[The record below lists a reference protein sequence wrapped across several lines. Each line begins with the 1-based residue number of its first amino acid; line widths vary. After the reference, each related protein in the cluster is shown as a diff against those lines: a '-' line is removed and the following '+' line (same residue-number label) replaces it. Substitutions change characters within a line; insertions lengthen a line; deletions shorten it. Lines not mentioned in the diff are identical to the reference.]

1 MEFYLQNF
9 PYMILYKKDLS
20 LVNLSGVSFPQVV
33 SMEKKEHN
41 KLYFILA
48 TAVRTVALLCV
59 TGPIMQTFL
68 ASIGFSSRWIYI
80 HTSLVQA
87 ANILTIS
94 LCSTWADR
102 GSVIKRT
109 AMVELPYALLYLLYL
124 PLCIWKSP
132 SFASFLMLTGICLLQ
147 SICIALWTICE
158 YKLPYFIFTPREYGS
173 VLSIGG
179 VVGGL
184 ISLGTGIVITWLS
197 ARMSYASLMLWS
209 CVLSLGLMV
218 LCAVLHLSLKPV
230 TDAPQTTS
238 ATGSKKLNQLEVFR
252 YPLFFR
258 MIPANLMRGFGYGTT
273 TIFAAIALD
282 LGFDQSVSTAL
293 VSAQSIAALV
303 ACAAFGLSISFIPP
317 RFVTLIGSLSFGL
330 IPLLLI
336 PSKGI
341 FLTVMALVYL
351 GRTLVDYSVPS
362 ILRAAIPVHL
372 AGPYNAWRML
382 LHNGGTLIAT
392 TIAAFIPVSWLLVLT
407 MVFQLLSGLHYF
419 ISKDLR
425 ADQQFRK

>member
-1 MEFYLQNF
+1 ML
-9 PYMILYKKDLS
+9 
-20 LVNLSGVSFPQVV
+20 
-33 SMEKKEHN
+33 KKEHN

-68 ASIGFSSRWIYI
+68 ASLGFSSRWIYI
-80 HTSLVQA
+80 HTSLIQA
-87 ANILTIS
+87 VNILTIS
-94 LCSTWADR
+94 LCSPWADR

-109 AMVELPYALLYLLYL
+109 AMVELPYALLYLLYI
-124 PLCIWKSP
+124 PLCLWKSP
-132 SFASFLMLTGICLLQ
+132 SMASFLMLTGICILQ

-179 VVGGL
+179 VIGGL

-197 ARMSYASLMLWS
+197 ARMSYASLMLWA

-218 LCAVLHLSLKPV
+218 LCALLHFSLKPV
-230 TDAPQTTS
+230 ANAPQTNP
-238 ATGSKKLNQLEVFR
+238 ATGAKKINQLDVFR
-252 YPLFFR
+252 YPLFYR

-317 RFVTLIGSLSFGL
+317 RFITLTGSLSFGL

-341 FLTVMALVYL
+341 FLAVMALVYL

-382 LHNGGTLIAT
+382 LHNGGTLLAT

-407 MVFQLLSGLHYF
+407 MVFQLFSGLHYF
-419 ISKDLR
+419 LSRDLR
-425 ADQQFRK
+425 TDQQFRK

>member
-1 MEFYLQNF
+1 M
-9 PYMILYKKDLS
+9 
-20 LVNLSGVSFPQVV
+20 
-33 SMEKKEHN
+33 
-41 KLYFILA
+41 
-48 TAVRTVALLCV
+48 ALLCV

-87 ANILTIS
+87 VNILTIS
-94 LCSTWADR
+94 LCSTWVDR

-109 AMVELPYALLYLLYL
+109 ALVELPYALLYLLYI

-132 SFASFLMLTGICLLQ
+132 SFASFLMLTGICILQ

-197 ARMSYASLMLWS
+197 ARMSYASLMLWA

-218 LCAVLHLSLKPV
+218 LCAVLHWSLKPV
-230 TDAPQTTS
+230 ADAPQTTPG
-238 ATGSKKLNQLEVFR
+238 TGTKKVSQLEVFR
-252 YPLFFR
+252 YPLFYR

-336 PSKGI
+336 PSKVI

-382 LHNGGTLIAT
+382 LHNGGTLLAT

-425 ADQQFRK
+425 ADLQFRK

>member
-1 MEFYLQNF
+1 
-9 PYMILYKKDLS
+9 MILYKKILR
-20 LVNLSGVSFPQVV
+20 LVNEFRLSFLQVTV
-33 SMEKKEHN
+33 MLKKEHN

-68 ASIGFSSRWIYI
+68 ASLGFSSRWIYI

-87 ANILTIS
+87 VNILTIS

-109 AMVELPYALLYLLYL
+109 ALVELPYALLYLLYI
-124 PLCIWKSP
+124 PLCLWKSP
-132 SFASFLMLTGICLLQ
+132 SLASFLMLTGICILQ
-147 SICIALWTICE
+147 SISIALWTICE
-158 YKLPYFIFTPREYGS
+158 YKLPYFIFTPKEYGS

-209 CVLSLGLMV
+209 CVLSMALML
-218 LCAVLHLSLKPV
+218 LCALLHFSLKPV
-230 TDAPQTTS
+230 ANAPQVTS
-238 ATGSKKLNQLEVFR
+238 NGERKKMNQLEVFR
-252 YPLFFR
+252 HPLFYR

-293 VSAQSIAALV
+293 VSAQSIAALIGCSLV
-303 ACAAFGLSISFIPP
+303 GVGLSFLPA
-317 RFVTLIGSLSFGL
+317 RCVTLAGSLTFAL
-330 IPLLLI
+330 IPLMLI
-336 PSKGI
+336 PNKYL
-341 FLTVMALVYL
+341 FLVLFAIVYL
-351 GRTLVDYSVPS
+351 GRTLVDYSVPAL
-362 ILRAAIPVHL
+362 LRAAIPVNL

-407 MVFQLLSGLHYF
+407 VVFQLFSGLHYF
-419 ISKDLR
+419 FCKDLR
-425 ADQQFRK
+425 TDF

>member
-1 MEFYLQNF
+1 M
-9 PYMILYKKDLS
+9 D
-20 LVNLSGVSFPQVV
+20 
-33 SMEKKEHN
+33 KKEHN

-68 ASIGFSSRWIYI
+68 ASCGFSSRWIYI

-109 AMVELPYALLYLLYL
+109 AMVELPYALLYLLYI

-132 SFASFLMLTGICLLQ
+132 SLGSFLMLTGICLLQ
-147 SICIALWTICE
+147 SICIALWTVCE

-179 VVGGL
+179 VIGGL

-197 ARMSYASLMLWS
+197 ARMNYAALMLWS
-209 CVLSLGLMV
+209 CLLSLGLMV
-218 LCAVLHLSLKPV
+218 LCALLHLALKPV
-230 TDAPQTTS
+230 ANGPQPNPI
-238 ATGSKKLNQLEVFR
+238 TGTKKANQMEVFR
-252 YPLFFR
+252 YPLFFK
-258 MIPANLMRGFGYGTT
+258 MIPANLMRGFSYGTT

-303 ACAAFGLSISFIPP
+303 GCAAFGLSISFLPP
-317 RFVTLIGSLSFGL
+317 RFVTLIGSLSFCL

-336 PSKGI
+336 PGKGI

-382 LHNGGTLIAT
+382 LHNGGTLLAT
-392 TIAAFIPVSWLLVLT
+392 TVAAFIPVSWLLVLT

-419 ISKDLR
+419 ITRDLR
-425 ADQQFRK
+425 ADQQFIK